1 MTLQV
6 RRGTLVGRRRDVLRC
21 ASRSSARCRSV
32 RRVLGVHAAP
42 LGCTGLQGVFSSH
55 DNLSTVLAPYLHGE
69 RYTSYDRHF
78 TERALL
84 ETVANR

>member
-1 MTLQV
+1 M
-6 RRGTLVGRRRDVLRC
+6 
-21 ASRSSARCRSV
+21 
-32 RRVLGVHAAP
+32 
-42 LGCTGLQGVFSSH
+42 QGVFSSH